1 MTIPDV
7 RDESAVIRAIE
18 ENLFELMDS
27 LGTRCP
33 GATYERRE
41 EWIRFLTGVPFP
53 PCNTVLRPRLDR
65 DRIDA
70 QIDEVLAP
78 FRERDLPMLWWT
90 GPSTEP
96 ADMGVHLANHG
107 LIKAGE
113 PPCMAMDLSMLSESV
128 VPTGLDIRQALTAE
142 EQADWSAVFTGVFE
156 WPPSAVETFAG
167 PNFALQSEG
176 NQVLRQL
183 IAYSDGLPVACGSFF
198 IAAGVGGVY
207 NIATVDAL
215 RGRGIGAAVMAA
227 GFAWLRDAGQH
238 VAILHST
245 AAGFPF
251 YEKLGFRTYCSL
263 EMYTN
268 AGEAV
273 DAQPGE

>member
-1 MTIPDV
+1 
-7 RDESAVIRAIE
+7 
-18 ENLFELMDS
+18 
-27 LGTRCP
+27 
-33 GATYERRE
+33 
-41 EWIRFLTGVPFP
+41 
-53 PCNTVLRPRLDR
+53 
-65 DRIDA
+65 
-70 QIDEVLAP
+70 
-78 FRERDLPMLWWT
+78 MLWWT

-96 ADMGVHLANHG
+96 ADMGVYLVNHG
-107 LIKAGE
+107 LIKADE
-113 PPCMAMDLSMLSESV
+113 APCMAMDLSMLSESA
-128 VPTGLDIRQALTAE
+128 VPEGLDIRQALTAK
-142 EQADWSAVFTGVFE
+142 EQDDWSAVFTGVFE

-227 GFAWLRDAGQH
+227 GSAWLRDAGQH

-273 DAQPGE
+273 EAHPGE